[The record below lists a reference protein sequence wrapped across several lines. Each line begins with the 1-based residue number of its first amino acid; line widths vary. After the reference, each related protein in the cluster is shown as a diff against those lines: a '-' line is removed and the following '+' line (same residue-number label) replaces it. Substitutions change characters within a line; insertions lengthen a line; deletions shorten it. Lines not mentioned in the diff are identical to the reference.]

1 MLRKNPAGW
10 RAIDLKHE
18 VMVFRIGRPLAA
30 FSMIALRYKCVSFSF
45 SVSLLQRWLIGV
57 MYRSITVI
65 TGHVSNPAVAA
76 LTISTPNRVPNRS
89 VFHFLDEVERS
100 ERAVMVRDGVS

>member
-30 FSMIALRYKCVSFSF
+30 FSMIALQQKYISLSFSA
-45 SVSLLQRWLIGV
+45 SLSLLGCR
-57 MYRSITVI
+57 YRSITVI
-65 TGHVSNPAVAA
+65 TGHVNSPAVAA
-76 LTISTPNRVPNRS
+76 LATSTPNRAPSRS
-89 VFHFLDEVERS
+89 VFHFLDDNVGRS
-100 ERAVMVRDGVS
+100 ERAVMVKDGVS

>member
-30 FSMIALRYKCVSFSF
+30 FSMIALHYRCVSFAF
-45 SVSLLQRWLIGV
+45 SVSLLQKWLIGA

-76 LTISTPNRVPNRS
+76 LTTSTPNRAPSRS
-89 VFHFLDEVERS
+89 VFHFLDDVERS
-100 ERAVMVRDGVS
+100 ERVVMARDGVS